1 MPIPRFFVDLPLVAH
16 SRIALPEAAAH
27 HAVRVLRLRDG
38 APLCLFNGQGG
49 EYTGVLHV
57 EGRAAAVE
65 LGAFDPRE
73 AELDGA
79 ITLVQ
84 GLPSGDK
91 MDWIIEKAVELGV
104 HAIVPI
110 AARRSV
116 LQLSGARQDK
126 RLTHWR
132 RIALSASEQC
142 GRNRLLHVAEPVT
155 LEQWLAQ
162 ASNGTL
168 DGSLNGPSAVTSNA
182 AANGS
187 SNGAANEASGRAASA
202 MRLRVLCHPEGGQ
215 PYTQALAQA
224 QRASAGL
231 RALELLVGPEGGWD
245 DTELAAARRAGAQ
258 AVTFGPRI
266 LRTETAGLALTAAAA
281 ATLGWI

>member
-1 MPIPRFFVDLPLVAH
+1 MPIPRFFVDLPLAAH

-49 EYTGVLHV
+49 EYAGVLHV
-57 EGRAAAVE
+57 DGRAAAVE

-73 AELDGA
+73 AELGGA

-91 MDWIIEKAVELGV
+91 MDWILEKAVELGV
-104 HAIVPI
+104 HTVVPI

-142 GRNRLLHVAEPVT
+142 GRNRLLQVAEPVT
-155 LEQWLAQ
+155 LEQWLAAERSQ
-162 ASNGTL
+162 A
-168 DGSLNGPSAVTSNA
+168 ANA
-182 AANGS
+182 AI
-187 SNGAANEASGRAASA
+187 NGATDAAGNVAVNGIPNAAMIGTAAAAS
-202 MRLRVLCHPEGGQ
+202 LRVLCHPEGGQ
-215 PYTQALAQA
+215 PYTQVLAQA
-224 QRASAGL
+224 QGAAAGL
-231 RALELLVGPEGGWD
+231 RELELLVGPEGGWD

-281 ATLGWI
+281 AILGWV

>member
-1 MPIPRFFVDLPLVAH
+1 MPMPRFFVDLPLAAH

-38 APLCLFNGQGG
+38 DSLSLFNGEGG
-49 EYTGVLHV
+49 EYPGVLHV
-57 EGRAAAVE
+57 DGRAAAVE

-73 AELDGA
+73 AELAGA

-91 MDWIIEKAVELGV
+91 MDWIVEKAVELGV
-104 HAIVPI
+104 RTIVPI

-126 RLTHWR
+126 RLAHWR
-132 RIALSASEQC
+132 RVAVSASEQC

-162 ASNGTL
+162 
-168 DGSLNGPSAVTSNA
+168 PA
-182 AANGS
+182 AG
-187 SNGAANEASGRAASA
+187 
-202 MRLRVLCHPEGGQ
+202 LRVLCHPEDGQ
-215 PYTQALAQA
+215 PYADT
-224 QRASAGL
+224 L
-231 RALELLVGPEGGWD
+231 RAAGEARALDLLVGPEGGWD
-245 DTELAAARRAGAQ
+245 DAELAAARRAGAR

-266 LRTETAGLALTAAAA
+266 LRTETAGLALAAAA
-281 ATLGWI
+281 AAVLDWA

>member
-1 MPIPRFFVDLPLVAH
+1 MPIPRFFVDLPLAAH

-27 HAVRVLRLRDG
+27 HAVRVLRLRNG

-49 EYTGVLHV
+49 EYAGVLHV
-57 EGRAAAVE
+57 DGRAAAVE

-73 AELDGA
+73 AELGGA

-91 MDWIIEKAVELGV
+91 MDWILEKAVELGV
-104 HAIVPI
+104 HTIVPI

-142 GRNRLLHVAEPVT
+142 GRNRLLQVAEPVT
-155 LEQWLAQ
+155 LEQWLA
-162 ASNGTL
+162 AERSKAANVAM
-168 DGSLNGPSAVTSNA
+168 DGAMNA
-182 AANGS
+182 AMDTPANVAANGIPNAAM
-187 SNGAANEASGRAASA
+187 NGTAAAAS
-202 MRLRVLCHPEGGQ
+202 LRVLCHPEGGQ
-215 PYTQALAQA
+215 PYTEVLAQA
-224 QRASAGL
+224 QRAAAGL
-231 RALELLVGPEGGWD
+231 RELELLVGPEGGWD

-281 ATLGWI
+281 AILGWV

>member
-1 MPIPRFFVDLPLVAH
+1 MPIPRFFVDLPLAPN
-16 SRIALPEAAAH
+16 SRLALPEAAAH

-38 APLCLFNGQGG
+38 ETLSLFNGQGG
-49 EYTGVLHV
+49 EFPGVLQV
-57 EGRAAAVE
+57 DGRAAAVE
-65 LGAFDPRE
+65 LGAQDPRE
-73 AELDGA
+73 AELAGA

-91 MDWIIEKAVELGV
+91 MDWIVEKAVELGV

-126 RLTHWR
+126 RLAHWR
-132 RIALSASEQC
+132 RIAVSASEQC

-162 ASNGTL
+162 
-168 DGSLNGPSAVTSNA
+168 PST
-182 AANGS
+182 G
-187 SNGAANEASGRAASA
+187 
-202 MRLRVLCHPEGGQ
+202 LRVLCHPEGGM
-215 PYTQALAQA
+215 PYTDA
-224 QRASAGL
+224 L
-231 RALELLVGPEGGWD
+231 RAADTLRELALLVGPEGGWD
-245 DTELAAARRAGAQ
+245 EGELAAARRAGTQ

-266 LRTETAGLALTAAAA
+266 LRTETAGLALAAAAA
-281 ATLGWI
+281 ATLNWV

>member
-1 MPIPRFFVDLPLVAH
+1 MPIPRFFVDLPLLAH
-16 SRIALPEAAAH
+16 TRIALPEAAAH

-49 EYTGVLHV
+49 EYNGVLHV

-65 LGAFDPRE
+65 IGAFDPRE
-73 AELDGA
+73 AELGGA

-91 MDWIIEKAVELGV
+91 MDWILEKAVELGV
-104 HAIVPI
+104 HTIVPI

-162 ASNGTL
+162 GSNNASNSAPDGTPGDVL
-168 DGSLNGPSAVTSNA
+168 S
-182 AANGS
+182 
-187 SNGAANEASGRAASA
+187 GAATGTS
-202 MRLRVLCHPEGGQ
+202 LRVLCHPEGGQ
-215 PYTQALAQA
+215 PYTQVLEQA
-224 QRASAGL
+224 RRAGAGL

>member
-1 MPIPRFFVDLPLVAH
+1 MPIPRFFVDLPLAAH

-49 EYTGVLHV
+49 EYAGVLHV
-57 EGRAAAVE
+57 DGRAAAVE

-73 AELDGA
+73 AELGGA

-91 MDWIIEKAVELGV
+91 MDWILEKAVELGV
-104 HAIVPI
+104 RTIVPI

-142 GRNRLLHVAEPVT
+142 GRNRLLQVAEPVT

-162 ASNGTL
+162 AGNGTA
-168 DGSLNGPSAVTSNA
+168 NGAAA
-182 AANGS
+182 AAN
-187 SNGAANEASGRAASA
+187 
-202 MRLRVLCHPEGGQ
+202 LRVLCHPEGGQ
-215 PYTQALAQA
+215 PYTQVLAQA
-224 QRASAGL
+224 QRAAAGL
-231 RALELLVGPEGGWD
+231 SELELLVGPEGGWD

-266 LRTETAGLALTAAAA
+266 LRTETAGLALAAAA
-281 ATLGWI
+281 AAVLNWV

>member
-1 MPIPRFFVDLPLVAH
+1 MPIPRFFVDLPLTAH
-16 SRIALPEAAAH
+16 SRVALPEAAAH

-38 APLCLFNGQGG
+38 ESLSLFNGQGG

-57 EGRAAAVE
+57 DGRAAAVE
-65 LGAFDPRE
+65 LGAFAPRE
-73 AELDGA
+73 AELAGA

-91 MDWIIEKAVELGV
+91 MDWIVEKAVELGV
-104 HAIVPI
+104 RAIVPI

-132 RIALSASEQC
+132 RIAVSASEQC

-155 LEQWLAQ
+155 LEQWLARP
-162 ASNGTL
+162 AEG
-168 DGSLNGPSAVTSNA
+168 
-182 AANGS
+182 
-187 SNGAANEASGRAASA
+187 
-202 MRLRVLCHPEGGQ
+202 LRVLCHPEGGV
-215 PYTQALAQA
+215 PYTEAIRILGRGPAADMPRADLRDARAASVGSERVQAA
-224 QRASAGL
+224 

-245 DTELAAARRAGAQ
+245 DTELDVARRADAQ
-258 AVTFGPRI
+258 AVTFGARI
-266 LRTETAGLALTAAAA
+266 LRTETAGLALAAAA
-281 ATLGWI
+281 AAVLDWV